1 MFVRATFHDRKKES
15 RAAVPAAAVLHLHDQ
30 DWVYV
35 PAGTNQFR
43 RLQVTAGSVLPD
55 NMVEITSGLRPGE
68 QLVGNALILQNAVE
82 Q

>member
-1 MFVRATFHDRKKES
+1 MFVHATFHDRKKES
-15 RAAVPAAAVLHLHDQ
+15 RAAVPAAAVLHLHDR

-35 PAGTNQFR
+35 PAGANQFH
-43 RLQVTAGSVLPD
+43 RLEVTAGNVLPG

-68 QLVGNALILQNAVE
+68 QLVGNALILQNVVE